1 MENIEK
7 PQDIEE
13 IRTPTLRILGFDKYQ
28 KEKEKE
34 KEKENEIHNQENK

>member
-28 KEKEKE
+28 KEKEQ
-34 KEKENEIHNQENK
+34 ENEIYNHENQ

>member
-7 PQDIEE
+7 PKDIEE

-28 KEKEKE
+28 KEKDE
-34 KEKENEIHNQENK
+34 ENEIYNHEDK

>member
-1 MENIEK
+1 MESIEK

-28 KEKEKE
+28 KEKDE
-34 KEKENEIHNQENK
+34 ENEIHNQEDK

>member
-7 PQDIEE
+7 PQNIEE

-34 KEKENEIHNQENK
+34 NEIHNQENK

>member
-1 MENIEK
+1 MKQIEK

-28 KEKEKE
+28 NEKDE
-34 KEKENEIHNQENK
+34 ENEIHNHEDK

>member
-28 KEKEKE
+28 KEKDE
-34 KEKENEIHNQENK
+34 ENEIHNHEDK